1 MDAEDIKKILFF
13 SNIVL
18 GLSGIIDLILF
29 IFYEFKVPSFVV
41 TAFSISFI
49 LYNIVLMRMLAK
61 S

>member
-1 MDAEDIKKILFF
+1 MDAEDIKKILIF
-13 SNIVL
+13 SNIIL
-18 GLSGIIDLILF
+18 GLSGIIDLILYL
-29 IFYEFKVPSFVV
+29 FYNFHVPSFVV

>member
-13 SNIVL
+13 SNFLL
-18 GLSGIIDLILF
+18 GISGLIDLFLYIL
-29 IFYEFKVPSFVV
+29 YGFKVPSFVV